1 MILSCSE
8 GDKLVP
14 TVQKNM
20 NELAVS
26 LLHLQQNIAIPE
38 ISLTVHPIIAA
49 AIKKA
54 QSEDRRPMVE
64 DVEQIRKARDAAGDQ
79 QPESSF
85 LNSLHKIV
93 SSWIREIRRVGF
105 CLELIALRIFLA
117 ILVCRSKQLL
127 RVCCSLPLLGDLH
140 AA

>member
-1 MILSCSE
+1 MIPYSE

-38 ISLTVHPIIAA
+38 ITLTVHPIIAA
-49 AIKKA
+49 AVKMA
-54 QSEDRRPMVE
+54 QGENRRPTVE
-64 DVEQIRKARDAAGDQ
+64 DVEQIRKARDTAGDQ

-93 SSWIREIRRVGF
+93 SSWIREIRRVSIL
-105 CLELIALRIFLA
+105 LEAE
-117 ILVCRSKQLL
+117 Q
-127 RVCCSLPLLGDLH
+127 
-140 AA
+140 